1 MTVRLFLPLPNVSWL
16 LTQIEPP
23 VFHPTSSTHSPQPEM
38 HTDKQ
43 PTENL
48 ESFNAKIVQL
58 LTNKTVF
65 LQRPQSDTECFLP
78 KGEVQEL
85 LSQLLTYTSQLERE
99 VASQSQTDAS
109 WKQKYLGLKAFV
121 NRAAI
126 EALQSLDEAPGSTAT
141 TPEKI
146 APFSETAKKMCATSS
161 SMQSASSNHCVNY
174 DFIPQLGYVADVFLN
189 NQTNGGVIHIGR
201 ADHGD
206 QISVVVRPAG

>member
-1 MTVRLFLPLPNVSWL
+1 MRLFPPLPNVSWL

-23 VFHPTSSTHSPQPEM
+23 VFHPTSSTHSPRPEM
-38 HTDKQ
+38 QPDKQ

-48 ESFNAKIVQL
+48 ESFNTKIVQL

-78 KGEVQEL
+78 KGEVEEL
-85 LSQLLTYTSQLERE
+85 LSQLLTYTAQLERE
-99 VASQSQTDAS
+99 IASHSQAHAG
-109 WKQKYLGLKAFV
+109 WKQKYLGLKALV
-121 NRAAI
+121 NRAAG
-126 EALQSLDEAPGSTAT
+126 EVLQSLDEAPGATAT

-146 APFSETAKKMCATSS
+146 APFSEAAKKMCATSS

-189 NQTNGGVIHIGR
+189 DQTNGEDMHLGR
-201 ADHGD
+201 ASHGA